1 MVGVLLLLAHRFM
14 GVLAVMLLIIRH
26 YVMLVTVQAISYMFK
41 VIDVCANLDIYS
53 TIKLILATQFVV
65 MGFGFRVSN
74 VMTTI
79 VIERMGV
86 MIIAEPNRTS
96 SVRIL
101 FSNNLYV
108 V

>member
-1 MVGVLLLLAHRFM
+1 
-14 GVLAVMLLIIRH
+14 
-26 YVMLVTVQAISYMFK
+26 MFK

-53 TIKLILATQFVV
+53 TIKLATQFVV

-86 MIIAEPNRTS
+86 MIIVESNQTS